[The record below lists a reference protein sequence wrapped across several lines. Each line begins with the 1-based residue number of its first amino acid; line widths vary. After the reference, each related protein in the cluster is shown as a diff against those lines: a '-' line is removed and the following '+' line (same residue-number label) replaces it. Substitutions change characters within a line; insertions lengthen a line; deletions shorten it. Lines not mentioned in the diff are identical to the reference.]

1 MHYVYELFVRKL
13 LFLNHYIAG
22 IIFWSLKTER
32 QHNFF
37 TENTTSNP
45 FMVNNV
51 EKMLKV
57 KVNTLKLYEQLV
69 MHMQNSQNIID
80 LDTKHR

>member
-1 MHYVYELFVRKL
+1 MHYIYELSVRKL
-13 LFLNHYIAG
+13 LFLSHYIAG